1 MICLLDTHAL
11 LWFLDDSSRL
21 SRRAQTAIWDSDG
34 LCVSIAA
41 MWEIAIKQAV
51 GRLAFMHSP
60 SEIASI
66 CTARYIHILPIL
78 PEHLD
83 ELRDLPM
90 IHRDPFDRLMV
101 AQARCHG
108 CTLVTK
114 DENIVKYD
122 VETIW

>member
-11 LWFLDDSSRL
+11 LWFLDGSDRL
-21 SRRAQTAIWDSDG
+21 SGRAQVAIWDSDR
-34 LCVSIAA
+34 LYVSIAA
-41 MWEIAIKQAV
+41 MWEIAIKQTA
-51 GRLAFMHSP
+51 GRLEFTRSP

-83 ELRDLPM
+83 LLRDLPM

-101 AQARCHG
+101 AQAMWHG
-108 CTLVTK
+108 YALVTK
-114 DENIVKYD
+114 DENIAKYD